1 MARRRAPEQAA
12 PRSRWRPD
20 LRKLV
25 HLVAMVVAVAL
36 PAGVTFGT
44 LGPWLESLSGGQ
56 RAGLGVLVG
65 AVGAA
70 PWAVRLV
77 PGARPWVRLL
87 LQALTVAA
95 GTYLGTVWIPPR
107 SYVSSGV
114 REEIFRARAEWYI
127 PMSIAAFL
135 AVVVL
140 VEVLADRADARR
152 TAALHEQH
160 MAEVRRGLAAGRRRH
175 GR

>member
-1 MARRRAPEQAA
+1 MARRPAPEPPA

-20 LRKLV
+20 HRKL
-25 HLVAMVVAVAL
+25 LYLAAMLAAVAL

-44 LGPWLESLSGGQ
+44 LGPWLETLSGAQ

-65 AVGAA
+65 VVGAA
-70 PWAVRLV
+70 PWTVRLL
-77 PGARPWVRLL
+77 PDPRPWVRLL
-87 LQALTVAA
+87 LQTLTVAA

-127 PMSIAAFL
+127 PMSIASFL

-140 VEVLADRADARR
+140 VEVLAHRADVRR

-160 MAEVRRGLAAGRRRH
+160 MAEVRRELTAGRRRR